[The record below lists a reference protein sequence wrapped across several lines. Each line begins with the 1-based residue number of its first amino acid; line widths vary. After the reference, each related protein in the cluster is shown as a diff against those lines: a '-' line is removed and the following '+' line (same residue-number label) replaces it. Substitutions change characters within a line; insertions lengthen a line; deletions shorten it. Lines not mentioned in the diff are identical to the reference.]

1 MPAAPAAGAGPW
13 AERAAGL
20 HFCFWFFDLS
30 PVSQQ
35 EPFLVGVFFLGVPI
49 LYYGFD
55 YLFFRA
61 FAAVVISVVVIL
73 FPNLL

>member
-35 EPFLVGVFFLGVPI
+35 EPLICTLILRVDEMKMKKEMGPLFYSQPIFLVIF
-49 LYYGFD
+49 
-55 YLFFRA
+55 
-61 FAAVVISVVVIL
+61 
-73 FPNLL
+73 